1 VAGLVAAVDDVAG
14 VEEVEGVGVVPPP
27 PALSP
32 ELFLPRPPV
41 VLPVLVLPR
50 PGVGVD
56 AAGAPL
62 AGAPSFTTAEGEA
75 LAERW
80 GPQTRYIETSSKD
93 NINIAEAFMT
103 VCREVVQQKY
113 PAGPAGDH
121 SNKKQL
127 GKKTQ
132 CSIL

>member
-32 ELFLPRPPV
+32 TLFLPRPPV
-41 VLPVLVLPR
+41 VLPR

-56 AAGAPL
+56 VAGAPL

-75 LAERW
+75 LAETVVDAAEDAAGGGW
-80 GPQTRYIETSSKD
+80 EAPVAG
-93 NINIAEAFMT
+93 EAFFPP
-103 VCREVVQQKY
+103 
-113 PAGPAGDH
+113 PAPAKG
-121 SNKKQL
+121 
-127 GKKTQ
+127 
-132 CSIL
+132 

>member
-75 LAERW
+75 LAETDVDAAEDAAGGGW
-80 GPQTRYIETSSKD
+80 EAPVAG
-93 NINIAEAFMT
+93 EAFFPP
-103 VCREVVQQKY
+103 
-113 PAGPAGDH
+113 PAPAKG
-121 SNKKQL
+121 
-127 GKKTQ
+127 
-132 CSIL
+132 